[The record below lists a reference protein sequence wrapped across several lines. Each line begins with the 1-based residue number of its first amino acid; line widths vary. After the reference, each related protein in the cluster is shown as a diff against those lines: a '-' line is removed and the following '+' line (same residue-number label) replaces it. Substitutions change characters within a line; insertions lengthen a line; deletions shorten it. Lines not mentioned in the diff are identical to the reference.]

1 LTIVVLLFLAGIWGV
16 VLYGWFRDR
25 LADTRPAD
33 SIGSFRHQLSV
44 LERTGP
50 TTELTPVRR
59 PAVARPAVARP
70 VVAARRTSSS
80 SPAKRRRDI
89 LFGLLAVMG
98 GSLVLSFVPGL
109 AVLRLFHFFVD
120 ALCVAYLG
128 LLIRQRNI
136 RAEREMKLR
145 FLPTAASG
153 GGYDSPLLLRRTG
166 N

>member
-33 SIGSFRHQLSV
+33 SIGSFRRQLSV
-44 LERTGP
+44 LQRTGP

-59 PAVARPAVARP
+59 VPVDGP
-70 VVAARRTSSS
+70 VVARRTSSS
-80 SPAKRRRDI
+80 PATKRRRDI

-98 GSLVLSFVPGL
+98 GSLLLSFVPGL
-109 AVLRLFHFFVD
+109 GVLRLFHFFVD

-145 FLPTAASG
+145 FLPSAAGAGAGVG
-153 GGYDSPLLLRRTG
+153 GESPFLLRRTG